1 MCYFFLRGWIFY
13 MIFHMNFTITCH
25 TVAMWL
31 TVVLAVFRYVVVCH
45 HLHGPTLCN
54 INRARA
60 AVVGV
65 VFMSIVLC
73 LPTFVLYRPD
83 VDSAS
88 LGYWVV
94 HNDFVT
100 QFHRDI
106 NFWLFGVVLKVFP
119 CILLSL
125 LSILLILAMR
135 RAGRNRLR
143 LRSAA
148 AVSRRGSERCLDSD
162 QNRTT
167 WMLVAVVLSFVAA
180 ELPQGIIALLSGVYN
195 EIFETVYVPLGDIW
209 DILVL
214 VNSAV
219 NFVLYCTMSRQYRT
233 TFKQIFFPRDC
244 VSGSGSRT
252 AVSNSRNG
260 VAYTMINLKPSAAE
274 C

>member
-1 MCYFFLRGWIFY
+1 MV
-13 MIFHMNFTITCH
+13 FHFNFIITCH

-45 HLHGPTLCN
+45 HVHGPTLCN
-54 INRARA
+54 IYRARM
-60 AVVGV
+60 AVVAV
-65 VFMSIVLC
+65 VFMSVLLC
-73 LPTFVLYRPD
+73 LPTFVLYRPG
-83 VDSAS
+83 VDEKTSVN
-88 LGYWVV
+88 WVF
-94 HNDFVT
+94 HNYFVT
-100 QFHRDI
+100 QLYLDI

-125 LSILLILAMR
+125 LSLLLILAMR

-143 LRSAA
+143 LRSAVA
-148 AVSRRGSERCLDSD
+148 RRGSERCLDSD

-195 EIFETVYVPLGDIW
+195 ELFDDVYVPLGDIW

-233 TFKQIFFPRDC
+233 TFKQIFFPRGC
-244 VSGSGSRT
+244 IKGSDSRT
-252 AVSNSRNG
+252 PVSTSRNG
-260 VAYTMINLKPSAAE
+260 VAYTMINLKSTAAE
-274 C
+274 S

>member
-1 MCYFFLRGWIFY
+1 MV
-13 MIFHMNFTITCH
+13 FHFNFIITCH

-60 AVVGV
+60 AVVAV
-65 VFMSIVLC
+65 VLMSVLLC
-73 LPTFVLYRPD
+73 LPTFVLYRPEFHD
-83 VDSAS
+83 EYS
-88 LGYWVV
+88 GYWVII
-94 HNDFVT
+94 NAFVT
-100 QFHRDI
+100 QLYLDI
-106 NFWLFGVVLKVFP
+106 NFWLYGVVLKVFP

-125 LSILLILAMR
+125 LSLLLILAMR
-135 RAGRNRLR
+135 RAGRNRLK
-143 LRSAA
+143 LRSAVA
-148 AVSRRGSERCLDSD
+148 RRGSERCLDSD

-180 ELPQGIIALLSGVYN
+180 ELPQGIIALLSGIQYD
-195 EIFETVYVPLGDIW
+195 IFDTVYVPLGDIW

-233 TFKQIFFPRDC
+233 TFKQIFFPRGC
-244 VSGSGSRT
+244 VKRGGSRPP
-252 AVSNSRNG
+252 VSNSRNG
-260 VAYTMINLKPSAAE
+260 VAYTMINLKSTAAE
-274 C
+274 S